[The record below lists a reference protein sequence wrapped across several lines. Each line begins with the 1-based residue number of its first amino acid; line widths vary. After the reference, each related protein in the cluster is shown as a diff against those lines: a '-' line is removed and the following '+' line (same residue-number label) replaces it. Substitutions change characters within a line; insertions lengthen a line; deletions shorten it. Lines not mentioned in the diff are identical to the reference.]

1 VDEEKSKVT
10 ETTTQTQT
18 STPSSAQKTT
28 SVESSSAA
36 TPSSLT
42 LAERIVYLIVVILE
56 TLLLFRF
63 LLSLLGANR
72 GNPFAD
78 FVFSVSQPFVQPFL
92 GLFGVET
99 AYGVS
104 RIETETIVAALVYA
118 VIAAI
123 IVMVLRLPRRSS
135 EE

>member
-1 VDEEKSKVT
+1 MEEQKTKVT
-10 ETTTQTQT
+10 ETTSQTQT
-18 STPSSAQKTT
+18 PVGAQKTT
-28 SVESSSAA
+28 SVVSSDGG

-42 LAERIVYLIVVILE
+42 LAERVVYLLTIILE

-72 GNPFAD
+72 GNGFAD
-78 FVFSVSQPFVQPFL
+78 FVFTVSAPFVQPFL
-92 GLFGVET
+92 GLFGFET

-118 VIAAI
+118 VVAAI
-123 IVMVLRLPRRSS
+123 IIMLLRLPRRSAG
-135 EE
+135 E